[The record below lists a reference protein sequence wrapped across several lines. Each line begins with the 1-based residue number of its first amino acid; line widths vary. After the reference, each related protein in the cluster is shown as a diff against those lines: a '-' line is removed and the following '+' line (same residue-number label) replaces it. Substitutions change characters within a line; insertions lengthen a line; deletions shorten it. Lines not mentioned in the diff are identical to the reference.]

1 MKNAL
6 VYTEE
11 MKLFIRKPNGLE
23 YEFDNV
29 DKPELGFDYD
39 VIVYDD
45 IEQKVVKWDDSK
57 GNFDNQQREE
67 LAESEKD
74 AIEQYIEHSEAPMG
88 VNLNS
93 QFCQKISEEV
103 VNKLKECTQ
112 SYGFDNL
119 MEVLFAGREGS
130 NHPNR
135 SDARRVME
143 YGDACYNVSDQIQDQ
158 IIATREDQ
166 LEEFEHYISGLPNFD
181 FGVEQ
186 PR

>member
-45 IEQKVVKWDDSK
+45 IEQKVVKWDDSL
-57 GNFDNQQREE
+57 GNFDSQVREQLNDSE
-67 LAESEKD
+67 MES
-74 AIEQYIEHSEAPMG
+74 IESYIEHSEAPMG

-103 VNKLKECTQ
+103 SNRLKACTQ
-112 SYGFDNL
+112 SYGFDDL

-130 NHPNR
+130 NHPHR
-135 SDARRVME
+135 SNARRVME
-143 YGDACYNVSDQIQDQ
+143 FGDACYNVGDQIQDE
-158 IIATREDQ
+158 IVATREDQ
-166 LEEFEHYISGLPNFD
+166 LTDFGRYLGQLPSFD
-181 FGVEQ
+181 FGVDH